1 MKILIVQLAFLGDV
15 VLSTPVIKGVQDL
28 YPGADIYFLTT
39 PLAKG
44 LLESDPR
51 LTDIITYDKRKRDSG
66 LVGTFRFA
74 KKLKSYDFDLTIN
87 LHKSYRTA
95 ILLSLARI
103 ANVIAFASAR
113 FSFLYRDKVAKLK
126 EGHEVERLMSILSY
140 FSKAQKSPPELKL
153 YLDGDL
159 KLNNQVKSLIDSK
172 DPYIVL
178 APGSIWE
185 TKRWPVS
192 SYAILAKKISDA
204 GYRIVVTGSRQE
216 KGLADQVTGSLEA
229 SQQGSN
235 LAGETS
241 LPELLHVL
249 NSAEALVCNDSM
261 ILHAA
266 SALKIPTVAVFC
278 STVPEF
284 GFGPWE
290 NKSIVVEKKDLDC
303 RPCSRHGQQACPTG
317 TRACMQGV
325 SVDEVFVAFKQLVAQ
340 EVVQ

>member
-15 VLSTPVIKGVQDL
+15 VLSTPVIKGVRDL
-28 YPGADIYFLTT
+28 YPDADIYFLTT

-51 LTDIITYDKRKRDSG
+51 LADIITYDKRKRDSG

-74 KKLKSYDFDLTIN
+74 RKLREYDFDLTIN

-103 ANVIAFASAR
+103 VNVVAFTSAR
-113 FSFLYRDKVAKLK
+113 FSFLYKNKVAKLK
-126 EGHEVERLMSILSY
+126 QGHEVERLFSILSY
-140 FSKAQKSPPELKL
+140 FSKAQKLQPELQL
-153 YLDGDL
+153 YLNEEL
-159 KLNNQVKSLIDSK
+159 ELNDEVKSLIDSK
-172 DPYIVL
+172 ESYVIL

-185 TKRWPVS
+185 TKRWPAT
-192 SYAILAKKISDA
+192 SYATLARKLSSA
-204 GYRIVVTGSRQE
+204 GYKIVVTGSSQE
-216 KGLADQVTGSLEA
+216 KDLADQVTGSLEVK
-229 SQQGSN
+229 SQGSN

-249 NSAEALVCNDSM
+249 NSAKALVCNDSM

-290 NKSIVVEKKDLDC
+290 NKSIVVEKKGLDC

-317 TRACMQGV
+317 TRACMEGV
-325 SVDEVFVAFKQLVAQ
+325 SADEVFIAFNQLVTEAA
-340 EVVQ
+340 VQ